1 MGAVLT
7 GNQWEEDAFYETGRV
22 EIQGIV
28 DQINEIAP
36 ELSRNAAL
44 DFGCGI
50 GRLAFNLASH
60 FDSVTGI
67 DISAKMLEIAR
78 SSGRMPANVEL
89 KLNTRTDL
97 SLLPDNRFDLVVSY
111 IVLQHMP
118 RRYMKAYLSEFI
130 RVAKPGGIIVFQIP
144 TRTVAPFKSWG
155 EKPLRS
161 DNPSMGRLCYRAAI
175 RFLRWIPRKLEH
187 ALMTSELWPYIR
199 YLKLKTSGQP
209 HMEMNPWEK
218 KSLDAFIERHG
229 AEVIQCL
236 KDLEVHDGLESY
248 RYFVRKPSDKTSAN
262 LDATGNRAKRKA
274 V

>member
-7 GNQWEEDAFYETGRV
+7 GNQWEEDAFYDTGRI

-28 DQINEIAP
+28 DRVD
-36 ELSRNAAL
+36 ELVPDLPRKAAL

-60 FDSVTGI
+60 FDSVTGV
-67 DISAKMLEIAR
+67 DISEKMLEIAR
-78 SSGRMPANVEL
+78 SSRRMPANVEL
-89 KLNTRTDL
+89 RLNTRIDL
-97 SLLPDNRFDLVVSY
+97 SLLPDNRFDLVLSY

-130 RVAKPGGIIVFQIP
+130 RVAKPRGIIVFQIP
-144 TRTVAPFKSWG
+144 TRTMAPFKSWT

-161 DNPSMGRLCYRAAI
+161 DSPSLGRLCYRSSI
-175 RFLRWIPRKLEH
+175 RFLRWIPRKLKH
-187 ALMTSELWPYIR
+187 ALMTSELWHYIR
-199 YLKLKTSGQP
+199 YLKLRISGQP
-209 HMEMNPWEK
+209 HMEMNPWDK
-218 KSLDAFIERHG
+218 TSLEAFIEKHG

-248 RYFVRKPSDKTSAN
+248 RYFVIKPGD
-262 LDATGNRAKRKA
+262 
-274 V
+274 